1 MGDSFEES
9 IKKRLDELNNVSCTS
24 FRCKQ
29 HKYIIINQI
38 ENMILY
44 LNEINRVETRLVDLN
59 SNLENNGTILEIMK
73 SETKD
78 SDNYLSDQ
86 TNHFSVESYQLD
98 ELNNNK
104 NMIDKN
110 MKLYLNQLKKLFY
123 IILTLT
129 IIYYILISFKP
140 PNQ

>member
-1 MGDSFEES
+1 
-9 IKKRLDELNNVSCTS
+9 
-24 FRCKQ
+24 
-29 HKYIIINQI
+29 
-38 ENMILY
+38 MILY

-73 SETKD
+73 NETKD